1 MTEHTTATAHR
12 PAGPPT
18 QAEVD
23 AWLDQHVPGRTL
35 EQQVLVLAEEVGEVA
50 RAVVKRAQ
58 GVRGSHAE
66 WTAALHDE
74 VADVLLTCLAIA
86 ATEGFDLHTAA
97 ARKWAQIL
105 RRDPAGHRPAPT
117 DTDPEAP
124 ETPAPPAGASGT
136 GGDRGGWEAQ
146 VVAGLARVF
155 TAELAARIADSDAF
169 GALAYR
175 LGECVDEYGGT
186 PADVLGQVGE
196 ADRRFAARANDPAA
210 FLARKVAEL

>member
-1 MTEHTTATAHR
+1 MTEHTTETAHR
-12 PAGPPT
+12 PVGPPI
-18 QAEVD
+18 QAEVG
-23 AWLDQHVPGRTL
+23 AWLDLHVPARTL
-35 EQQVLVLAEEVGEVA
+35 EQQVLLLAEEVGEVA

-97 ARKWAQIL
+97 ARKWARIL
-105 RRDPAGHRPAPT
+105 RRDPAGRRPAPT
-117 DTDPEAP
+117 DTDTETP
-124 ETPAPPAGASGT
+124 ETPGRPAGT

-155 TAELAARIADSDAF
+155 PAELAARIADSDAF